1 MNAPLTH
8 ANVATQGVAPA
19 IAGLHVL
26 LVEDEPL
33 VALDIE
39 LALEDSGA
47 LVHGPA
53 PSVAIAH
60 SLLDDDWPID
70 VAILDVNLM
79 DSEVY
84 PVAERLHKA
93 GVPIVFH
100 TGHASRS
107 ELSRRFPGCVVCRKP
122 IPADMLLEAL
132 DELVVRRI
140 V

>member
-1 MNAPLTH
+1 MNTSLTH
-8 ANVATQGVAPA
+8 ADVARRTSGFA
-19 IAGLHVL
+19 IAGLQVL

-39 LALEDSGA
+39 MALEDAGA

-70 VAILDVNLM
+70 VAILDVNLQ
-79 DSEVY
+79 DSDVY
-84 PVAERLHKA
+84 PVAERLQRA
-93 GVPIVFH
+93 GVPFVFH

-107 ELSRRFPGCVVCRKP
+107 ELARRFPGCIVCRKP
-122 IPADMLLEAL
+122 VPTDTLLEAL
-132 DELVVRRI
+132 DDLLARRSA
-140 V
+140 

>member
-8 ANVATQGVAPA
+8 TDLATCRSAPA
-19 IAGLHVL
+19 IAGLRVL

-70 VAILDVNLM
+70 VAILDVNLR

-84 PVAERLHKA
+84 PVAERLHRA
-93 GVPIVFH
+93 GVPFVFH

-107 ELSRRFPGCVVCRKP
+107 ELMGRFPGCLVCRKP
-122 IPADMLLEAL
+122 APTDTLMEAL
-132 DELVVRRI
+132 EELVLRRAA
-140 V
+140 

>member
-1 MNAPLTH
+1 MNAPLSH
-8 ANVATQGVAPA
+8 ADFETRDAAPA
-19 IAGLHVL
+19 IDGLRVL

-70 VAILDVNLM
+70 VAILDVNLQ

-84 PVAERLHKA
+84 PVAERLHRA

-107 ELSRRFPGCVVCRKP
+107 DLMHRFPGCMVCRKP
-122 IPADMLLEAL
+122 VATDMLLEAL
-132 DELVVRRI
+132 EELVLRRTA
-140 V
+140 

>member
-8 ANVATQGVAPA
+8 ADVVKRAPGFA
-19 IAGLHVL
+19 IAGLQVL

-33 VALDIE
+33 IALDIE
-39 LALEDSGA
+39 MALEDANA

-70 VAILDVNLM
+70 VAILDVNLQ

-84 PVAERLHKA
+84 PVAERLQRA
-93 GVPIVFH
+93 GVPFVFH

-107 ELSRRFPGCVVCRKP
+107 ELLQRFPGCIVCRKP
-122 IPADMLLEAL
+122 VSTDTLLEAL
-132 DELVVRRI
+132 EDLIIQRSV
-140 V
+140 